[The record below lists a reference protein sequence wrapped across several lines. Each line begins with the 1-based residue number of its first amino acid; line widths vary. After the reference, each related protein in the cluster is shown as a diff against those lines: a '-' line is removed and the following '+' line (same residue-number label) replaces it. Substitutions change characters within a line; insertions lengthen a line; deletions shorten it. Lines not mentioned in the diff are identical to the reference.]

1 MSSFLF
7 PFCIIFLAHYLHSR
21 LLDDLLEDS
30 SENEEAEEVIGEV
43 LDEINL
49 ELTKDLEYGS
59 QEVLP
64 FLFLLFSLKYSNFEG
79 DKSWSTSKR
88 TPQYF

>member
-1 MSSFLF
+1 MKFSILPLSDFYERTYFLF
-7 PFCIIFLAHYLHSR
+7 LR

-49 ELTKDLEYGS
+49 ELTKDLEYNS
-59 QEVLP
+59 QEVL
-64 FLFLLFSLKYSNFEG
+64 LLIVCTIEFSSIG
-79 DKSWSTSKR
+79 HKSWSASKR
-88 TPQYF
+88 TSNQT

>member
-1 MSSFLF
+1 MSMLNQCRNLF
-7 PFCIIFLAHYLHSR
+7 FITNVIFIFIFIFLYHISELSLLIFR

-64 FLFLLFSLKYSNFEG
+64 FFLFFFLKVF
-79 DKSWSTSKR
+79 
-88 TPQYF
+88 